1 MANKEG
7 ITLFD
12 AIGYFKN
19 LCSLNRLAR
28 KTGFYPCSCSG
39 IDSLEEVLDLFRTH
53 SCFFAVDDTN
63 DGVTERRSGGFF
75 KKRTFTVFLL
85 HRYEFGNMSD
95 REKALSICREL
106 YRQIHSRLLV
116 DKERFD
122 NNLIYMN
129 TENVFSREL
138 GQYFLNGCTGL
149 YFMFDVSE
157 PLELIFNEEEWDG

>member
-1 MANKEG
+1 MANKED

-19 LCSLNRLAR
+19 LCCRNLLAR

-39 IDSLEEVLDLFRTH
+39 IDSLEEVLENFRTH
-53 SCFFAVDDTN
+53 STFFAVDDTN

-149 YFMFDVSE
+149 YFMLDVSE
-157 PLELIFNEEEWDG
+157 PLELVYNKEEWDD

>member
-1 MANKEG
+1 MRNKED

-19 LCSLNRLAR
+19 LCSLNRLAH
-28 KTGFYPCSCSG
+28 KSGFYPCACSG
-39 IDSLEEVLDLFRTH
+39 IDSLEELLENFRKQP
-53 SCFFAVDDTN
+53 SFFAVDDTN

-85 HRYEFGNMSD
+85 HRYEFGNMAD
-95 REKALSICREL
+95 RERALSVCREL
-106 YRQIHSRLLV
+106 FRQIHSRLLV
-116 DKERFD
+116 DKEKFD

-129 TENVFSREL
+129 TDNVFSREL
-138 GQYFLNGCTGL
+138 GQYFINGCTGL

-157 PLELIFNEEEWDG
+157 PLDLIFDKDEWED